1 GVTLVLATSWWLIDA
16 HKWFR
21 GPRFGYGGNAADD
34 EEGDPKGALA
44 EAPKDKDAD
53 LPAAQ

>member
-1 GVTLVLATSWWLIDA
+1 LVLATSWWLIDA